1 MHDRVVTK
9 LFKPSIWN
17 PQTPFA
23 ETASSPGLHSF
34 MATFFRCVIPKAE
47 DDASTRLV
55 LTSESF
61 ECGIGTLQTIQNESK
76 GLKKSLKDVV
86 TENEFE
92 KRLLVGAIP
101 SVSVIEVDSW
111 SSSRDPRSG
120 YQASSHRTSFSS
132 SASDNDPPVQ
142 KIEPAYSF
150 VGMHCIFDQ
159 YKASVTVWKFGNKS
173 SDLLAYGAADGTPT

>member
-1 MHDRVVTK
+1 MNKWFYRRRLIHDRVATK

-17 PQTPFA
+17 PRTPFA

-76 GLKKSLKDVV
+76 GLKKSLKDVA
-86 TENEFE
+86 TENEFK
-92 KRLLVGAIP
+92 KRLLVGATP
-101 SVSVIEVDSW
+101 SVPIIEVD
-111 SSSRDPRSG
+111 
-120 YQASSHRTSFSS
+120 
-132 SASDNDPPVQ
+132 N
-142 KIEPAYSF
+142 
-150 VGMHCIFDQ
+150 
-159 YKASVTVWKFGNKS
+159 
-173 SDLLAYGAADGTPT
+173 